1 MKYCSKCGKEL
12 FDEAVVCVN
21 CGCAVETIGRK
32 NIKVE
37 SSMAES
43 HMKYCAKCGKEI
55 MADAVIC
62 INCGCAVAPS
72 SIKRKKDKSG
82 LITAVKVLMIIG
94 TVVQGFS
101 LIPLA
106 WCIPMTIS
114 YFRKIDNDEKISV
127 GFKVCTLLFVNT
139 IAGIIMLCDNDY

>member
-21 CGCAVETIGRK
+21 CGCAVETIRNK

-37 SSMAES
+37 PSMTNS
-43 HMKYCAKCGKEI
+43 HIKYCAKCGKELL
-55 MADAVIC
+55 ADAVIC
-62 INCGCAVAPS
+62 TNCGCAVAP
-72 SIKRKKDKSG
+72 IKRKKDKSG

-94 TVVQGFS
+94 TVFNGLN

-106 WCIPMTIS
+106 WCIPMTVS
-114 YFRKIDNDEKISV
+114 YFKKINNGEEISTR
-127 GFKVCTLLFVNT
+127 FKVCTLLFVSM
-139 IAGIIMLCDNDY
+139 IAGIIMLCDNDH